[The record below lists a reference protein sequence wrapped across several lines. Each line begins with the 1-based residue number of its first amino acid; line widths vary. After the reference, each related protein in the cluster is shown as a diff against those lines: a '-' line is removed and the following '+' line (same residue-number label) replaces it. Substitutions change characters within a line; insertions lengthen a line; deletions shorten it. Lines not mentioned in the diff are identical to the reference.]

1 MLKLAHLYADELKA
15 KLAEASA
22 DPRYMYY
29 FTQPTGGYFDRTF
42 ENNTVWSHDFVSVDK
57 DGNIIGYIGYGID
70 AFARSA
76 NNFGFL
82 SFDIG
87 NTAFIRDAYRVVRDI
102 FEKYN
107 LNRMCWHAIVDNP
120 VTGSYKRLC
129 SKLGG
134 RENGYE
140 RQSVQLMDGKLHD
153 GISFEVLAEEYFKSD
168 FYKKHNREE

>member
-1 MLKLAHLYADELKA
+1 MLRLANLYADELKR
-15 KLAEASA
+15 KLAEASI
-22 DPRYMYY
+22 DPQYMYY

-42 ENNTVWSHDFVSVDK
+42 SDNTVWSHDFVSVDNN
-57 DGNIIGYIGYGID
+57 GNIIGHIGYGVD

-87 NTAFIRDAYRVVRDI
+87 NTVFIRDAYRSVRDI

-107 LNRMCWHAIVDNP
+107 LNRMSWHAVVDNP
-120 VTGSYKRLC
+120 VTASYRRLC
-129 SKLGG
+129 KRLGG

-140 RQSVQLMDGKLHD
+140 RQSVLLMDGKLHD
-153 GISFEVLAEEYFKSD
+153 GISFEVLAEDYFRSE
-168 FYKKHNREE
+168 FYKKAKRR